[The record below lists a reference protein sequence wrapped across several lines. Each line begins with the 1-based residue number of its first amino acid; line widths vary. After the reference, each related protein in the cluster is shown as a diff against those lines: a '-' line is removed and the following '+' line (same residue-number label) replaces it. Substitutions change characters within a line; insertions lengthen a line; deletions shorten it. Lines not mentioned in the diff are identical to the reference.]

1 MLERGGNG
9 GGGDRACSLAEERV
23 AIPLE
28 IHARP
33 TNNHT
38 MDRISIVAG
47 IGHLNAE
54 TRLGA
59 PDEAR
64 EVGQLLKSTCGVV
77 PEYESFHAFLNA

>member
-28 IHARP
+28 IHAGLTKEQPHNGSNFNCGWYGTSQCR
-33 TNNHT
+33 
-38 MDRISIVAG
+38 DKV
-47 IGHLNAE
+47 
-54 TRLGA
+54 GA

-64 EVGQLLKSTCGVV
+64 EVGQLLKSACGVV
-77 PEYESFHAFLNA
+77 RSMSHFMHF